1 MVASGACAIAADRE
15 TRMKPKARACCTACL
30 AKFTEVRQC
39 SGKIELRCGKISV
52 GLDGPSQ
59 PCDRFGIRA
68 VPQLGHAGKH
78 HPDVGGDI
86 ARREAE
92 GVLDMSFRGQAD
104 GSVGGRQISV
114 QCQSAL
120 ALSDAL
126 SNSVCLDLNDAQGA
140 ISLGMVR
147 RHNVLHEA

>member
-1 MVASGACAIAADRE
+1 M
-15 TRMKPKARACCTACL
+15 
-30 AKFTEVRQC
+30 
-39 SGKIELRCGKISV
+39 
-52 GLDGPSQ
+52 
-59 PCDRFGIRA
+59 
-68 VPQLGHAGKH
+68 PQLGHAGKH

-147 RHNVLHEA
+147 CQGQSFEYGLLRGQACGPAVTNQDVGGLHVSPRRAD